1 MDSILKSITLSIT
14 FDIPFAP
21 LLVIVAI
28 AWLVP
33 MLSSL
38 FKLEKIPT
46 VILEIL
52 AGYFI
57 GKYLLGLLPHDSS
70 EILDF
75 LSLTGFIFLM
85 FLSGLEIDTDQIRAA
100 FPRIMTYKRFINNP
114 LFAGLSIFFFT
125 LVLSYIT
132 AMVASKFVD
141 VKNLWYFSLI
151 MVTSSVGVI
160 LPVLKNRGENN
171 TRFGQM
177 IIIAAALADIISI
190 ILFTF
195 TAFVIEH
202 GFQIEILFIILL
214 FAVFYIFYRIG
225 GRITQ
230 ISLFKKILFQLSHA
244 ASQIKVRGT
253 ILVIL
258 VFVVIAQYI
267 GEEVVLLGAFLAGI
281 LLSMFLHK
289 GRSLLMIK
297 LDGMGYGF
305 FIPIFFIMVGA
316 QFDPAALL
324 EFDNSLWI
332 FLIFLVATLYAVKII
347 PALFWTHLFGIKRAI
362 TGGVLLAS
370 RLSLIIAASK
380 IGLDLGI
387 ITPGINACFIIM
399 AVVTCFLSPILFN
412 QFSPDSKTTGDR
424 VFIVGGSSTAVL
436 LARRLKINEK
446 KSIIIERNYA
456 RVKEILGKGLDAIHG
471 EGRSPRVY
479 ERLGLKSTNYVVA
492 LTESEEKNLQI
503 CQLVRNKLQH
513 ERVITQASSSSYENK
528 LRQLEVEYLDK
539 RRVIASTIENL
550 ILRPTTYHALI
561 ESFENYTLADIKVT
575 NPKIDG
581 QKVKDIIFHQDGA
594 LMLLKRGNEMEVP
607 HGDTYLYLGDTLTI
621 IGSETAIDDF
631 KDKFTLLH

>member
-1 MDSILKSITLSIT
+1 MDLILKSIPLSVT

-21 LLVIVAI
+21 LLIIVAI

-52 AGYFI
+52 AGYFV
-57 GKYLLGLLPHDSS
+57 GKYLLGLLPNDSN
-70 EILDF
+70 EILEF

-114 LFAGLSIFFFT
+114 LFTGISIFFLT
-125 LVLSYIT
+125 LALSYIT
-132 AMVASKFVD
+132 AMVASRFVD

-171 TRFGQM
+171 TRYGQM
-177 IIIAAALADIISI
+177 IIIAAALADIFSI
-190 ILFTF
+190 LLFTF
-195 TAFVIEH
+195 TAFVLEH
-202 GFQIEILFIILL
+202 GFKTEILLIILL
-214 FAVFYIFYRIG
+214 FAAFYIFYRIG
-225 GRITQ
+225 GQITQ
-230 ISLFKKILFQLSHA
+230 LSIFKKIVFQLSHA

-289 GRSLLMIK
+289 GRSLLIIK
-297 LDGMGYGF
+297 LDGMGFGF

-324 EFDNSLWI
+324 EFDNSLWF
-332 FLIFLVATLYAVKII
+332 FLIFLVVTLYGVKIL
-347 PALFWTHLFGIKRAI
+347 PALLWARMFGMKRAL

-399 AVVTCFLSPILFN
+399 AVVTCFISPILFN
-412 QFSPDSKTTGDR
+412 HFSPDSKTTGDR
-424 VFIVGGSSTAVL
+424 VIIVGGSSTAVL
-436 LARRLKINEK
+436 LARRLKINER
-446 KSIIIERNYA
+446 KSVIIERKYS
-456 RVKEILGKGLDAIHG
+456 RVKEILSKGLDVVHG
-471 EGRSPRVY
+471 DGRNYREY
-479 ERLGLKSTNYVVA
+479 ERLGLKSKNYVVA
-492 LTESEEKNLQI
+492 LTESEEKNLRI
-503 CQLVRNKLQH
+503 CQLVRNNLQH
-513 ERVITQASSSSYENK
+513 ERVITQASSQSFENK

-561 ESFENYTLADIKVT
+561 ESFENYTLADIEVT
-575 NPKIDG
+575 NPTIDG
-581 QKVKDIIFHQDGA
+581 QKVKDLIFHQDGS

-607 HGDTYLYLGDTLTI
+607 HGDTHLYLGDTLTI
-621 IGSETAIDDF
+621 IGSETAINDF
-631 KDKFTLLH
+631 KGKFTLLN

>member
-1 MDSILKSITLSIT
+1 MFLSIS

-38 FKLEKIPT
+38 FRLDKIPT

-57 GKYLLGLLPHDSS
+57 GKYLLNLMPEDSF
-70 EILDF
+70 EILEF

-114 LFAGLSIFFFT
+114 LFTGISIFLLT
-125 LVLSYIT
+125 LALSYIT
-132 AMVASKFVD
+132 AMVASRFVD

-171 TRFGQM
+171 TRYGQM
-177 IIIAAALADIISI
+177 IIIAAALADIFSI

-195 TAFVIEH
+195 TAFIIEH
-202 GFQIEILFIILL
+202 GFKVELLLIIILF
-214 FAVFYIFYRIG
+214 AAFYIFYRIG

-230 ISLFKKILFQLSHA
+230 VSLFKKILFQLSHA

-289 GRSLLMIK
+289 GRSLLIIK
-297 LDGMGYGF
+297 LDGMGFGF

-324 EFDNSLWI
+324 EFDNSLWF
-332 FLIFLVATLYAVKII
+332 FLIFLVVTLYGVKII
-347 PALFWTHLFGIKRAI
+347 PALLWARLFGIKKAI

-387 ITPGINACFIIM
+387 ISPGINACFIIM
-399 AVVTCFLSPILFN
+399 AVVTCFISPIIFN
-412 QFSPDSKTTGDR
+412 HFSPDSKTTGDR
-424 VFIVGGSSTAVL
+424 VIIVGGSSTGVL

-446 KSIIIERNYA
+446 KSVIIERKYS
-456 RVKEILGKGLDAIHG
+456 RVKEILNKGLDAVHG
-471 EGRSPRVY
+471 DGRNYRVY
-479 ERLGLKSTNYVVA
+479 EKLGLKSTNYVVA
-492 LTESEEKNLQI
+492 LTESEEKNFKI
-503 CQLVRNKLQH
+503 CQLVRNNLQH
-513 ERVITQASSSSYENK
+513 ERVITQANSNSFENK

-561 ESFENYTLADIKVT
+561 ESFDNYTLADIKVT
-575 NPKIDG
+575 NPRVDG
-581 QKVKDIIFHQDGA
+581 QKVKDIIFHQDGS

-607 HGDTYLYLGDTLTI
+607 HGDTHLYLGDTLTI

-631 KDKFTLLH
+631 KDKFTLLN

>member
-1 MDSILKSITLSIT
+1 MDQILKTIPLSIT

-28 AWLVP
+28 AWFVP

-38 FKLEKIPT
+38 LKLEKIPT

-57 GKYLLGLLPHDSS
+57 GKYLLGLMPQDSF
-70 EILDF
+70 EILEF

-100 FPRIMTYKRFINNP
+100 FPRIMTYKRFVNNP
-114 LFAGLSIFFFT
+114 LFTGISIFFLT

-132 AMVASKFVD
+132 AIVAARFVD

-171 TRFGQM
+171 TRYGQM
-177 IIIAAALADIISI
+177 IIIAAALADIFSI
-190 ILFTF
+190 VLFTF
-195 TAFVIEH
+195 TAFVLEH
-202 GFQIEILFIILL
+202 GFKIEILLIILL
-214 FAVFYIFYRIG
+214 FAAFYIFYRIG

-230 ISLFKKILFQLSHA
+230 VNLFKKILFQLSHA

-267 GEEVVLLGAFLAGI
+267 GAEVVLLGAFLAGI

-289 GRSLLMIK
+289 GRSLLIIK
-297 LDGMGYGF
+297 LDGMGFGF

-324 EFDNSLWI
+324 EFDNSLWF
-332 FLIFLVATLYAVKII
+332 FLIFLVLTLYGVKIV
-347 PALFWTHLFGIKRAI
+347 PALLWSRLFGVKKAL
-362 TGGVLLAS
+362 TGGILLAS

-399 AVVTCFLSPILFN
+399 AVVTCFISPILFN
-412 QFSPDSKTTGDR
+412 HMSPDSRKTGDR
-424 VFIVGGSSTAVL
+424 VIIVGGSSTAVL

-446 KSIIIERNYA
+446 KSVIIERRYS
-456 RVKEILGKGLDAIHG
+456 RVKEILKKGLDAVHG
-471 EGRSPRVY
+471 DGRNYRVY
-479 ERLGLKSTNYVVA
+479 ERLEMKSTNYVVA

-503 CQLVRNKLQH
+503 CQLVRNNLHH
-513 ERVITQASSSSYENK
+513 ERVITQASSNSFENK

-561 ESFENYTLADIKVT
+561 ESFENYTLADIQVT
-575 NPKIDG
+575 NPKVDG
-581 QKVKDIIFHQDGA
+581 QKVKDIIFHQDGS

-607 HGDTYLYLGDTLTI
+607 HGDTHLYIGDTLTI

-631 KDKFTLLH
+631 KAKFTLLS

>member
-1 MDSILKSITLSIT
+1 
-14 FDIPFAP
+14 
-21 LLVIVAI
+21 
-28 AWLVP
+28 
-33 MLSSL
+33 
-38 FKLEKIPT
+38 
-46 VILEIL
+46 
-52 AGYFI
+52 
-57 GKYLLGLLPHDSS
+57 
-70 EILDF
+70 
-75 LSLTGFIFLM
+75 
-85 FLSGLEIDTDQIRAA
+85 
-100 FPRIMTYKRFINNP
+100 
-114 LFAGLSIFFFT
+114 
-125 LVLSYIT
+125 
-132 AMVASKFVD
+132 
-141 VKNLWYFSLI
+141 
-151 MVTSSVGVI
+151 
-160 LPVLKNRGENN
+160 
-171 TRFGQM
+171 FGQM

-202 GFQIEILFIILL
+202 GFKIEILFIILL

-230 ISLFKKILFQLSHA
+230 INLFKKILFQLSHA

-258 VFVVIAQYI
+258 VFVVIAQNI
-267 GEEVVLLGAFLAGI
+267 GKEVVLLGAFLAGI

-289 GRSLLMIK
+289 GRSLLIIK

-316 QFDPAALL
+316 QFDPSALQ
-324 EFDNSLWI
+324 EFDNSLWL
-332 FLIFLVATLYAVKII
+332 FLIFLVITLYGVKII
-347 PALFWTHLFGIKRAI
+347 PAFFWVRLFGIKRAV

-399 AVVTCFLSPILFN
+399 AVVTCFLSPILYN
-412 QFSPDSKTTGDR
+412 HFSPDSKTTGDR
-424 VFIVGGSSTAVL
+424 VIIVGGSSTAVL

-446 KSIIIERNYA
+446 KSIIIERKYA
-456 RVKEILGKGLDAIHG
+456 RVKEILGKGLDAVHG
-471 EGRSPRVY
+471 DGRNFRVY
-479 ERLGLKSTNYVVA
+479 ERLGMKSSNYVVA
-492 LTESEEKNLQI
+492 LTESEEKNLKI

-513 ERVITQASSSSYENK
+513 ERVITQASSSSFENK

-581 QKVKDIIFHQDGA
+581 QKVKDIIFHQDGS

-607 HGDTYLYLGDTLTI
+607 HGDTYLYLGDILTI
-621 IGSETAIDDF
+621 IGSETAIA
-631 KDKFTLLH
+631 

>member
-1 MDSILKSITLSIT
+1 MEIILKSIPLSIT

-57 GKYLLGLLPHDSS
+57 GRYFLDLMPHDSFA
-70 EILDF
+70 ILEF

-114 LFAGLSIFFFT
+114 LFTGISIFLLT
-125 LVLSYIT
+125 LALSYIT
-132 AMVASKFVD
+132 AMIASRFVD

-171 TRFGQM
+171 TRYGQM
-177 IIIAAALADIISI
+177 IIIAAALADIFSI

-202 GFQIEILFIILL
+202 GFKAEILLIIIL
-214 FAVFYIFYRIG
+214 FAAFYIFYRIG
-225 GRITQ
+225 GKITQ
-230 ISLFKKILFQLSHA
+230 VNLFKKIIFQLSHA

-289 GRSLLMIK
+289 GRSLLIVK
-297 LDGMGYGF
+297 LDGMGFGF

-316 QFDPAALL
+316 QFDPRALL
-324 EFDNSLWI
+324 EFDNSLW
-332 FLIFLVATLYAVKII
+332 FFLVFLVITLYGVKMV
-347 PALFWTHLFGIKRAI
+347 PALLWSRLFGIKRAL
-362 TGGVLLAS
+362 TGGVLLSS

-399 AVVTCFLSPILFN
+399 AVITCFVSPILFN
-412 QFSPDSKTTGDR
+412 YFSPDSKTTGDR
-424 VFIVGGSSTAVL
+424 VIIVGGSSTAVL

-446 KSIIIERNYA
+446 KSVIIERKYS
-456 RVKEILGKGLDAIHG
+456 RVKDILNKGLEAIHG
-471 EGRSPRVY
+471 DGRNFRVY
-479 ERLGLKSTNYVVA
+479 EKLNMKSSNYVVA
-492 LTESEEKNLQI
+492 LTESEEKNLRI
-503 CQLVRNKLQH
+503 CQLLRNNLHH
-513 ERVITQASSSSYENK
+513 ERVITQASSSMIENK

-575 NPKIDG
+575 NPNVDG
-581 QKVKDIIFHQDGA
+581 QKVKDIIFHQDGS
-594 LMLLKRGNEMEVP
+594 LMLLKRGSEMEVP
-607 HGDTYLYLGDTLTI
+607 HGDTHLYLGDTLTI

-631 KDKFTLLH
+631 KNKFTLLS

>member
-1 MDSILKSITLSIT
+1 MDFILKPIPLSIS

-28 AWLVP
+28 AWIVP

-57 GKYLLGLLPHDSS
+57 GKYLLDLMPQDSF
-70 EILDF
+70 EILEF

-100 FPRIMTYKRFINNP
+100 FPRIMTYKRFVNNP
-114 LFAGLSIFFFT
+114 LFTGITIFLLT
-125 LVLSYIT
+125 LALSYAT
-132 AMVASKFVD
+132 AMVASRFVD

-171 TRFGQM
+171 TRYGQM
-177 IIIAAALADIISI
+177 IIIAAALADIFSI
-190 ILFTF
+190 VLFTF
-195 TAFVIEH
+195 TAFILEH
-202 GFQIEILFIILL
+202 GFKLEILLIIIL
-214 FAVFYIFYRIG
+214 FAAFYLFYRIG
-225 GRITQ
+225 GGITQ
-230 ISLFKKILFQLSHA
+230 INLFKKIIFQLSHA

-289 GRSLLMIK
+289 GRSLLIIK
-297 LDGMGYGF
+297 LDGMGFGF

-324 EFDNSLWI
+324 EFDNSLWF
-332 FLIFLVATLYAVKII
+332 FLIFLVITLYGVKII
-347 PALFWTHLFGIKRAI
+347 PALIWSRLFGVKKAL

-399 AVVTCFLSPILFN
+399 AVVTCFISPIFFN
-412 QFSPDSKTTGDR
+412 YFSPDSKTTGDR
-424 VFIVGGSSTAVL
+424 VIIVGGSSTAVL

-446 KSIIIERNYA
+446 KSVIIERKYS
-456 RVKEILGKGLDAIHG
+456 RVKEILNKGLDAVHG
-471 EGRSPRVY
+471 DGRNFRVY
-479 ERLGLKSTNYVVA
+479 EKLEMKSSNYVVA
-492 LTESEEKNLQI
+492 LTESEEKNLKI
-503 CQLVRNKLQH
+503 CQLVRNNLHH
-513 ERVITQASSSSYENK
+513 ERVITQASSNSFENK

-575 NPKIDG
+575 NPNVDG
-581 QKVKDIIFHQDGA
+581 QKVKDIIFHQDGS

-607 HGDTYLYLGDTLTI
+607 HGDTHLYLGDTLTI

-631 KDKFTLLH
+631 KDKFTLLI